1 MRISCPLRFAL
12 SSTCRRAASQISG
25 TSCHSSIKCGSF
37 PINTNAGSVRAAAKV
52 AASSKRSAL
61 FARQSAVHVLPHH
74 FGPTISTAP
83 NACNNLSSLPSTT
96 RGRYP
101 TGASPA
107 SDALVAFM
115 SITRPIQVSNSAFPI
130 LRHTHSRFYAM
141 PIPDFTPSLPPATG
155 DRMPAIGRQA
165 VDDRSASAAAVHRR
179 RPRNANF
186 PADPLQFRRPIWKIR
201 VPWMAGH
208 RWLDTRQDAQLDASD
223 GSDSSVGPVGPDED
237 NGNRTTAQRR
247 STADGP

>member
-1 MRISCPLRFAL
+1 MPTRRIPDLRHILPFVDQMWFVPHQYQ
-12 SSTCRRAASQISG
+12 CRIGPRSRKSG
-25 TSCHSSIKCGSF
+25 RIIQAIRTF
-37 PINTNAGSVRAAAKV
+37 RLT
-52 AASSKRSAL
+52 KRRPC
-61 FARQSAVHVLPHH
+61 F
-74 FGPTISTAP
+74 TAP
-83 NACNNLSSLPSTT
+83 FRSNDFDRSECMQQLIKSAINHTRTIPNRCQSRIGCIGSIHVHHPPNPSFQQRVPDFTP
-96 RGRYP
+96 YP
-101 TGASPA
+101 
-107 SDALVAFM
+107 
-115 SITRPIQVSNSAFPI
+115 FPI
-130 LRHTHSRFYAM
+130 LRHAHSRFYALFAACHRRS
-141 PIPDFTPSLPPATG
+141 DAG
-155 DRMPAIGRQA
+155 DRPASGRQA